1 MSEEVTMTPQQPQAA
16 PDGGTRSNSAP
27 EGQSKD
33 GEFRKKPTLKPKR
46 RVCSFCM
53 AKTSTSNFIDYKDV
67 ARLRKYLTEKGKIVP
82 RRQTGL
88 CAAHQRELTNAIKRA
103 RNMSLL

>member
-1 MSEEVTMTPQQPQAA
+1 MSEEVIEPIGA
-16 PDGGTRSNSAP
+16 
-27 EGQSKD
+27 KD
-33 GEFRKKPTLKPKR
+33 EDKKFAKKALSKPKR
-46 RVCSFCM
+46 KICPFCVE
-53 AKTSTSNFIDYKDV
+53 KSLWIDYKDV
-67 ARLRKYLTEKGKIVP
+67 ARLRKYITEKGKIVS